1 MDEQKIFFANIFS
14 LLEALK
20 GEYDELK
27 KADKRFLFQMPWDST
42 SILANEIIGM
52 GQRIQGIGTRI
63 TKEATLFLMG
73 GPYDGEAPGVTP
85 LEAAAETTEVEI

>member
-1 MDEQKIFFANIFS
+1 MDEQKVFFANIFC

-27 KADKRFLFQMPWDST
+27 KADKRFLFQMPWDTT

-52 GQRIQGIGTRI
+52 GQRIMGIGTRI
-63 TKEATLFLMG
+63 TKEAALFLRG
-73 GPYDGEAPGVTP
+73 GPYEGEAPGTTP
-85 LEAAAETTEVEI
+85 LEAAADKAE